1 MGTPGKFAFAG
12 TLYAQLLPAPSPISL
27 PPTGEMNEN
36 GNNADFSLTSLTTS
50 DYGDIV
56 PIDPFARSLAN
67 LESVLGQFYL
77 AVTLARVVT
86 LELAGR
92 RR

>member
-1 MGTPGKFAFAG
+1 
-12 TLYAQLLPAPSPISL
+12 
-27 PPTGEMNEN
+27 MNEN

-56 PIDPFARSLAN
+56 PIDPFARSLAK